1 MDMENITQMIEN
13 KEPHDLIMDRITSG
27 KDLHPEIEKIL
38 LVDTNFFLKRYY
50 QRGSY
55 MKWNF
60 GNNNEAWQLGY
71 RRSHIKN
78 LYVNPD
84 FGKEGVHS

>member
-1 MDMENITQMIEN
+1 MIEN
-13 KEPHDLIMDRITSG
+13 KEPHHMIMDRIISG
-27 KDLHPEIEKIL
+27 KDLHQEIEKIL
-38 LVDTNFFLKRYY
+38 LVDTDFPLKRFY

-60 GNNNEAWQLGY
+60 GNNDEMWQLGY